1 MILLSILL
9 EIIRNS
15 LKIRF
20 PQNLPHHASTEWED
34 YWQRDWKPTGH
45 CMTFDNGKQTVGH
58 AYRDLR
64 RCSDASA
71 NYTYIYI
78 LLSSNHLNTLIP
90 RCRPKDYNNQ
100 HKLLINVYRET

>member
-45 CMTFDNGKQTVGH
+45 CMTFDNGKQTVRH

-71 NYTYIYI
+71 NIHLYTSKFKPFKYF
-78 LLSSNHLNTLIP
+78 NTTMQTQGL
-90 RCRPKDYNNQ
+90 
-100 HKLLINVYRET
+100 